1 MAETGNP
8 SGMMQR
14 QVNGM
19 KKGESTRL
27 EILQVADRLFCSK
40 GYDQTSVQDILDII
54 HGSKGGFY
62 HHFPSKDAVLQTL
75 CQQRAERAKARAN
88 ESLISITDP
97 LIRLN
102 TIFTHC
108 IPLRM
113 DDASFI
119 ATVLPLLRRP
129 EGMTVRVV
137 YQDAIIDAFKN
148 LLDREISRAK
158 SEQVLFP
165 CANDI
170 GITIL
175 TLTNAFWLEC
185 ALLIPLDSSKDANCA
200 SVIPVLNRYRM
211 LLEHMLNAPY
221 GSISLMNLE
230 QWEEFTNRVML
241 LMKHGI

>member
-88 ESLISITDP
+88 ESLI
-97 LIRLN
+97 
-102 TIFTHC
+102 
-108 IPLRM
+108 
-113 DDASFI
+113 
-119 ATVLPLLRRP
+119 V
-129 EGMTVRVV
+129 
-137 YQDAIIDAFKN
+137 
-148 LLDREISRAK
+148 
-158 SEQVLFP
+158 
-165 CANDI
+165 
-170 GITIL
+170 
-175 TLTNAFWLEC
+175 
-185 ALLIPLDSSKDANCA
+185 
-200 SVIPVLNRYRM
+200 
-211 LLEHMLNAPY
+211 
-221 GSISLMNLE
+221 
-230 QWEEFTNRVML
+230 
-241 LMKHGI
+241 